1 MSSTV
6 PYIGS
11 KISLVSNSDIRYE
24 GILYTINTQEST
36 IALQSVRCCGTEGR
50 KVPEIPPSS
59 EIYDF
64 IIFRGQDIK
73 DLTVLES
80 ANPALSAHL
89 NDPAIMSVN
98 QRPPGSAVGGK
109 ASGGKSGSSSV
120 PGGYGGGYSGGKG
133 SGGGSSSYGAGGK
146 GGWGGGWQKPDS
158 RSGGQAY
165 RGGGGGGGGYGG
177 WGGDAYGGGGGKAC
191 GGKQK
196 GGPDGGKGGGKGMPK
211 GGKDKG
217 GKGGDKGGGKDKGGK
232 GGDKGGKDKGGKGGD
247 KGGKAMSGKGGKGG
261 GGGGQGGGG
270 GRRSGGS
277 GGGAGDGAGG
287 TPVGEL
293 LPQVNEA
300 EKSKYTEE
308 FDYEGENKKFDKVL
322 KDVEGDEAVDD
333 KLKPLS
339 GYDKGKSFFD
349 NISCEATE
357 RAGDAERPKVDR
369 NKARQNDRETFGDTR
384 RPPRPTGGRR
394 GKGGRRGAPRGYRN

>member
-50 KVPEIPPSS
+50 KMPEIPPSS

-80 ANPALSAHL
+80 ANPALSAQL

-98 QRPPGSAVGGK
+98 QRPPGSVGGK
-109 ASGGKSGSSSV
+109 GGKSGSSST
-120 PGGYGGGYSGGKG
+120 PGGYASGGGYGGGKGCGG
-133 SGGGSSSYGAGGK
+133 SSSSYGAGYGGGGK
-146 GGWGGGWQKPDS
+146 GGWGGTWQKPDS
-158 RSGGQAY
+158 RTGGPA
-165 RGGGGGGGGYGG
+165 
-177 WGGDAYGGGGGKAC
+177 GGKP
-191 GGKQK
+191 K
-196 GGPDGGKGGGKGMPK
+196 GADGGKGGWKGVPK

-217 GKGGDKGGGKDKGGK
+217 GKGGE
-232 GGDKGGKDKGGKGGD
+232 KGGKDKGGKGYEKGAGKD
-247 KGGKAMSGKGGKGG
+247 KGGGKGGEKGGGKAMSGKGGKGG
-261 GGGGQGGGG
+261 GGQGGGPG

-277 GGGAGDGAGG
+277 GGGVGDGAGG

-322 KDVEGDEAVDD
+322 KDVEGDEAVDE